1 MRIIE
6 NGMKM
11 GIVRSDIRVISL
23 SEGEFFGEGTY
34 LDRVMTPGIIEV
46 VDVEEGLFTYE
57 GTLYRLDMSKDGN
70 RFDSLPQTMENCFG

>member
-23 SEGEFFGEGTY
+23 SEGEFFGEDTY
-34 LDRVMTPGIIEV
+34 LDRVMTPGMIEV
-46 VDVEEGLFTYE
+46 VDVEEGLFTFE
-57 GTLYRLDMSKDGN
+57 GTLYRLDMSKDKN
-70 RFDSLPQTMENCFG
+70 SFYPQTMENCFG

>member
-23 SEGEFFGEGTY
+23 SEGEFFGEDTY

-46 VDVEEGLFTYE
+46 VDVKEGLFTYE

-70 RFDSLPQTMENCFG
+70 SFYPQTMENCFG